1 MKCTKNIYS
10 NKINAAYP
18 NSWILESSSS
28 KAVKVT
34 LEKMKSTK
42 RKIIKE
48 GLKDWLEETA
58 LHGLKYM
65 NGQGGILGF
74 ILWVRCENLRLAQSN
89 NFAFRDLFL
98 WQASHMLL

>member
-1 MKCTKNIYS
+1 
-10 NKINAAYP
+10 
-18 NSWILESSSS
+18 
-28 KAVKVT
+28 
-34 LEKMKSTK
+34 MKSTK